1 MALSRRAAKAI
12 NALLVAP
19 IGVLPGAEGDTV
31 HPFRIW
37 LGSDIEGR
45 LKPEAALSDLRKAL
59 RRYTQS
65 AAYYLAVAQPDACRY
80 DMTGE
85 PVEAVSE
92 QDRHSFTVV
101 QERRKQ
107 RRKEREMAQ
116 QTNEVILPTGPVD
129 T

>member
-1 MALSRRAAKAI
+1 M
-12 NALLVAP
+12 
-19 IGVLPGAEGDTV
+19 

-92 QDRHSFTVV
+92 QDRHNARHSFTVV